1 MKKDTI
7 LGFFA
12 IIGVVV
18 LCLIVAVVCCF
29 SCYGTDISKVLSLL
43 TSKSESSQSSQN
55 QTENDYF
62 FTLLNNQKAHRV
74 VNCNNVVNSGK
85 HNDILQVSYYDD
97 YENYYY
103 LYYLGR
109 IEDFIIHDYYSFQYT
124 KDREILKDFS
134 VTISN
139 ATSEQIK
146 TTYTNT
152 VNKSVNS
159 TVSSSLSS
167 SVGAEFGI
175 ADVKLSS
182 SISAACSST
191 WAQSITES
199 QSESYENISNE
210 SNSTVK
216 SFKLDYSKCKDGYY
230 YCYATCADVDVYAA
244 IVYNNKTAQCQYAYY
259 TSVAS
264 IIKEKVFVSDKD
276 DFWVINGEFN
286 KVFSNSQLD
295 FSKKP
300 DKYVSNAPTVIEKYT
315 AEENEYKV
323 SKASATKHLLP
334 WADPTTKK
342 KIKIAL
348 TADAGD
354 GITTM
359 QKYANSGYNQ
369 VKIDISFLYYTSV
382 NAVMRLYVSPL
393 ESNEFYYLYKT
404 EKESGEKNYVLHV
417 SMSEFIDKFY
427 SGVIWLNFENENVLY
442 DYTIS
447 LIKVNVTYSM

>member
-1 MKKDTI
+1 MKKDI
-7 LGFFA
+7 VLRFFA

-18 LCLIVAVVCCF
+18 LCVIVALVCCF
-29 SCYGTDISKVLSLL
+29 SCYGTDFSKLLSLL
-43 TSKSESSQSSQN
+43 VSKNESSQGSQN

-62 FTLLNNQKAHRV
+62 YTLLNTQKAHRI
-74 VNCNNVVNSGK
+74 VNGSNVASSGK
-85 HNDILQVSYYDD
+85 HNDVMQVSYYDD

-146 TTYTNT
+146 TTYTST

-159 TVSSSLSS
+159 TVSASLSS
-167 SVGAEFGI
+167 SIGAQFGI
-175 ADVKLSS
+175 ADVKLSNT
-182 SISAACSST
+182 ISATCSST
-191 WAQSITES
+191 WAQGITET

-216 SFKLDYSKCKDGYY
+216 SFQLDYGKCHDGYY
-230 YCYATCADVDVYAA
+230 YCYATCADVDVYVA
-244 IVYNNKTAQCQYAYY
+244 IVRNNKTAQTQYGYY
-259 TSVAS
+259 TSLAS

-276 DFWVINGEFN
+276 DFWVLNGNFN
-286 KVFSNSQLD
+286 KSFSSEQLN

-300 DKYVSNAPTVIEKYT
+300 DMHVSNAPTVTEKFT

-323 SKASATKHLLP
+323 GKASAADYLFP

-342 KIKIAL
+342 KIKVAL
-348 TADAGD
+348 TTDIGN
-354 GITTM
+354 GITSM
-359 QKYANSGYNQ
+359 QKYADLGYNT

-382 NAVMRLYVSPL
+382 NAVMRLYVSPM
-393 ESNEFYYLYKT
+393 ESNEFYYLHKT
-404 EKESGEKNYVLHV
+404 EEKSGEKNYVFQI
-417 SMSEFIDKFY
+417 SMQDFIEKFNA
-427 SGVIWLNFENENVLY
+427 GVIWLNFENENVLY
-442 DYTIS
+442 DYSIS
-447 LIKVNVTYSM
+447 LIKVNVTYST